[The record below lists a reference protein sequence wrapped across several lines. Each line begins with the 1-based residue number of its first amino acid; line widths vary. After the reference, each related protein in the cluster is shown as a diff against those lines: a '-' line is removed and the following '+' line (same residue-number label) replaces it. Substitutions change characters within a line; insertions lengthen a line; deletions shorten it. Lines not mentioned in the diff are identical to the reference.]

1 MASVILCFH
10 VHVTGFID
18 EPVDQERVF
27 PVVHECDRLKVIDLL
42 PWVYADRQ
50 DMLDLQLV
58 DKVEYPPLIASS
70 LVVSFLNVMAS
81 YFFGFL
87 SAR

>member
-1 MASVILCFH
+1 MASVILCIH
-10 VHVTGFID
+10 VHVTSLID

-27 PVVHECDRLKVIDLL
+27 PVVHECDRLQIIDFL
-42 PWVYADRQ
+42 PWVDADRQ

-58 DKVEYPPLIASS
+58 DIVKYPPLIASS
-70 LVVSFLNVMAS
+70 LVVSFLNVMAF